1 LSHSKILSVALVLS
15 LTIQLH
21 AQNAATSP
29 VNLVKL
35 DKTLSGHTKKI
46 QEIAFSPRGEIVA
59 ASGGDG
65 TVRLWNVATGDPLG
79 TIAGQK
85 NAEVSRLNWSGDE
98 RRLAIGYRIKK
109 SWELVI
115 YEISSTQPPVI
126 THRFPVAQFLEWRA
140 DSRTFLALD
149 QQWQLK
155 IWDAFTGEAIHTLT
169 PKVAPDK
176 ALTASFVAN
185 GELVLTASE
194 NGAVELWDVST
205 GKLIG
210 THAPN
215 TEADGPIFLMLE
227 IPVFSTDSLD
237 KRFFISGDSEIYEAA
252 SRKLVTSVK
261 DERPVSFS
269 PDGTKL
275 LTLRYDDFKK
285 TRHRQN
291 YLTLRTIADGKELQ
305 TFQVPEG
312 ISDIYWSPGGDKVAI
327 EGLEFNTRIFDTA
340 TGRQSG
346 RLPYGNCWPWQLCGS
361 DDCES
366 VTFSVDGAVLLKEK
380 EPIKLWDSANVSL
393 IKEFKGAHLPAIFS
407 PAERLLAM
415 RSEDKKSVLLWRF

>member
-21 AQNAATSP
+21 AQNAATSS
-29 VNLVKL
+29 VKL
-35 DKTLSGHTKKI
+35 VKTLSGHTKSI

-59 ASGGDG
+59 ASGKDG
-65 TVRLWNVATGDPLG
+65 TVRLWDVATGDSLG

-85 NAEVSRLNWSGDE
+85 NAEVTRLKWSGDE
-98 RRLAIGYRIKK
+98 TRLAISYRIKK

-115 YEISSTQPPVI
+115 YEISSTQPPALSQ
-126 THRFPVAQFLEWRA
+126 RFPVAQFLEWRA
-140 DSRTFLALD
+140 DGRTFLALD
-149 QQWQLK
+149 QQWKLK
-155 IWDAFTGEAIHTLT
+155 LWDAVTGDAIHTLT
-169 PKVAPDK
+169 PTVARDK

-205 GKLIG
+205 GKLVG

-215 TEADGPIFLMLE
+215 TEADGPIFLMLD
-227 IPVFSTDSLD
+227 IPAFSPESLD
-237 KRFFISGDSEIYEAA
+237 KRFFISGDSEVYEAA

-261 DERPVSFS
+261 HERPVAFS

-291 YLTLRTIADGKELQ
+291 YLTLRTIADGQELQ

-327 EGLEFNTRIFDTA
+327 EGLEFNTRVFDVA

-346 RLPYGNCWPWQLCGS
+346 RLPYGNCWPWQMCGS

-366 VTFSVDGAVLLKEK
+366 VTFSADGAVLLKEK

-393 IKEFKGAHLPAIFS
+393 IKEFKDAHLPAIFS
-407 PAERLLAM
+407 PADRILAT